1 MKKILSVFMVMI
13 ALGGAVPTR
22 VVADEFD
29 DYNRYIDNV
38 LMFPKDCLEYA
49 LRQLYPDDY
58 MEILMF
64 LISEADDSY
73 FERSGR
79 DLCDLYLAALDAS
92 GVKKEKEC
100 SSFLRLVILRNN
112 EMCVYRNKTLEQKK
126 QMLLELSDYASFVWS
141 YRLLIPK
148 NSGLND
154 GAWDVITYML
164 LYVVNDFEG
173 GEFAFSKQDIVDACK
188 KEKPNW
194 TEQQCQQ
201 LKHDV
206 VNGYVRAIDNEIQG
220 TGQL

>member
-64 LISEADDSY
+64 LILEADDSY
-73 FERSGR
+73 FKGSGR
-79 DLCDLYLAALDAS
+79 DLCELYLAALDAS

-188 KEKPNW
+188 KEKTNW